1 VISVFRFHDAPSN
14 FRSVFSR
21 GSHGHTWLAVVPG
34 HMRKTWDAF
43 GVPALS
49 TYWDASDKVW
59 ILAGNRG
66 RPAAARVE
74 AETGD
79 LWREVRA

>member
-1 VISVFRFHDAPSN
+1 MISIFRFADAPSN
-14 FRSVFSR
+14 FRSVFPR
-21 GSHGHTWLAVVPG
+21 GQHSWLAVVPG
-34 HMRKTWDAF
+34 HMRATWDAF
-43 GVPALS
+43 GIPALS

-74 AETGD
+74 ADD
-79 LWREVRA
+79 LFAGVSSEHSA